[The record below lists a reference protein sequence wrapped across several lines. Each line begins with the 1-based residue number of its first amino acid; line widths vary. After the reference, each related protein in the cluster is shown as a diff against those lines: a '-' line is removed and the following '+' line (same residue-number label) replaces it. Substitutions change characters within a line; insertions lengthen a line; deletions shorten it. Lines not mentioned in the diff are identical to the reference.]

1 MVDSSKTA
9 WGLAT
14 APFCFRRTPGRHF
27 YLVHLVRDPRAV
39 CWSTVQRAERSGN
52 VRSNRALRCA
62 FTTLGWWTANLACEL
77 FSWMYPDQYVRLCY
91 EDLARSP
98 REAVSRLFQ
107 KLVVEGEVQFEALG
121 RAPNRHGNRMRRRPL
136 SLGEIK
142 EDRAWSSG
150 MPLACSRGRQVRG
163 RTLDVGD
170 KSWYPA
176 SATMRSMKGNRWRA
190 IRYIWR
196 YHRDRVKF
204 GLIFASMVLLFAAVH
219 INLRSFSLSHYNL
232 TNETD

>member
-1 MVDSSKTA
+1 MQPHVIKLVRLAGIRSSASLLWQARLRVAFVTRFASWEASRKLNGRTHQDLTLALLEQVASNNAVMVDSSKTA

-14 APFCFRRTPGRHF
+14 APFGFRRTLGRHF
-27 YLVHLVRDPRAV
+27 HLVHLVRDPRAV

-107 KLVVEGEVQFEALG
+107 KLLVEGEVQFEALG
-121 RAPNRHGNRMRRRPL
+121 RAPNRHQLHGNRMRRRR
-136 SLGEIK
+136 SG
-142 EDRAWSSG
+142 SS
-150 MPLACSRGRQVRG
+150 
-163 RTLDVGD
+163 
-170 KSWYPA
+170 
-176 SATMRSMKGNRWRA
+176 
-190 IRYIWR
+190 
-196 YHRDRVKF
+196 
-204 GLIFASMVLLFAAVH
+204 
-219 INLRSFSLSHYNL
+219 
-232 TNETD
+232 

>member
-1 MVDSSKTA
+1 MAGHIKISHWPSWSRSRATTPSWLTHRRRHGAWQPRLLASGGRWVDISTWSISS
-9 WGLAT
+9 AT
-14 APFCFRRTPGRHF
+14 RGPFAG
-27 YLVHLVRDPRAV
+27 PRP
-39 CWSTVQRAERSGN
+39 SGN

-107 KLVVEGEVQFEALG
+107 KLLVEGEVQFEALG
-121 RAPNRHGNRMRRRPL
+121 RAPNRHQLHGNRMRRRPL

-150 MPLACSRGRQVRG
+150 MPLA
-163 RTLDVGD
+163 
-170 KSWYPA
+170 
-176 SATMRSMKGNRWRA
+176 
-190 IRYIWR
+190 
-196 YHRDRVKF
+196 HRRLVE
-204 GLIFASMVLLFAAVH
+204 VL
-219 INLRSFSLSHYNL
+219 
-232 TNETD
+232 